1 MEDLLLSKHYV
12 DDILDNIHEKLES
25 GFYLDKINIDGREFE
40 IFEKTKEYLVLLCK
54 NGDPDDAGDGLA
66 VRLPLPLRFDEE
78 WFKKYKEINITR
90 GSVICYHIEGY
101 LKNDLKE

>member
-40 IFEKTKEYLVLLCK
+40 IFEK
-54 NGDPDDAGDGLA
+54 N
-66 VRLPLPLRFDEE
+66 
-78 WFKKYKEINITR
+78 
-90 GSVICYHIEGY
+90 
-101 LKNDLKE
+101 